1 MYWGGRKS
9 PDDDTLILSVDH
21 HVSVHVISQG
31 VDVGGVLIL
40 GLEKEREEQ
49 KEEREGQKEERE
61 GQKEER
67 EGQKGKREGQKEERE
82 KEMDAARERAC
93 VGEGLI
99 ERGLND

>member
-31 VDVGGVLIL
+31 VDVVGVLIL
-40 GLEKEREEQ
+40 GLEKEREE
-49 KEEREGQKEERE
+49 QKEERE

-82 KEMDAARERAC
+82 KEMDAEREREC

-99 ERGLND
+99 ERGLNE